1 MTIYILLGV
10 IFYLMGISLWLLLY
24 QKNMKVASIEKDNKR
39 IIWLDFVKFIAISM
53 MIAVHCTD
61 NVTPTERSEAW
72 YNLWGSFYGSFMRP
86 AIPLFVMVTGA
97 LLLPVKENI
106 STFYTKRLTRL
117 VIPFIVWSV
126 LYNLFPWITGLLGL
140 SPTIINDFFA
150 WAEPDQSF
158 SGALHNIL
166 MIPFNFSMLAVQM
179 WYVYLLIGLY
189 LYMPFFS
196 AWVKQASVKEQK
208 IFLTLWFISLFI
220 PYLREYLTKD
230 LWGTCS
236 WNEFGL
242 LYYFAGFNGYLLLGY
257 YIKNND
263 INFSWGKL
271 AVIGIPSFIIGYCI
285 TFLGFKSITAIP
297 GQPAELVE
305 LFFTYCSPNVL
316 LMTLPIFL
324 VIKKNHF
331 KSVTIRR
338 FAINIS
344 TCTLGIW
351 MSHYLFLGPCYM
363 LVEFLPLHTM
373 LKMIVCTILLLSIT
387 WGFVYVIRKSG
398 KIGKWIMG

>member
-1 MTIYILLGV
+1 
-10 IFYLMGISLWLLLY
+10 LWLLLY

>member
-1 MTIYILLGV
+1 MDELL
-10 IFYLMGISLWLLLY
+10 ID
-24 QKNMKVASIEKDNKR
+24 KNDKR
-39 IIWLDFVKFIAISM
+39 IVWLDFVKFIAIFM

-61 NVTPTERSEAW
+61 NVTPAERSEPW

-97 LLLPVKENI
+97 LLLPVRQNI
-106 STFYTKRLTRL
+106 SAFYKKRLTRL
-117 VIPFIVWSV
+117 VIPFIIWSV

-140 SPTIINDFFA
+140 SPTVINDFFA

-189 LYMPFFS
+189 LYMPIFS
-196 AWVKQASVKEQK
+196 AWIKQASIKEQQV
-208 IFLTLWFISLFI
+208 FLFLWFISLFI

-257 YIKNND
+257 YIVNND
-263 INFSWGKL
+263 INFSWSKL
-271 AVIGIPSFIIGYCI
+271 AIVGLPTFVVGYCI
-285 TFLGFKSITAIP
+285 TFFGFKSVTAVP

-316 LMTLPIFL
+316 MMTLPVFL
-324 VIKKNHF
+324 VVRKIQF
-331 KSVTIRR
+331 SSVIIRR
-338 FAINIS
+338 FSVSIS
-344 TCTLGIW
+344 TCTFGIW

-363 LVEFLPLHTM
+363 LVESLPLHTM
-373 LKMIVCTILLLSIT
+373 VKMIVCTILLLSVT
-387 WGFVYVIRKSG
+387 WGFVYIVRKSG

>member
-1 MTIYILLGV
+1 MSKNVFFIVATFV
-10 IFYLMGISLWLLLY
+10 S
-24 QKNMKVASIEKDNKR
+24 KNMKVASIEKDNKR

>member
-1 MTIYILLGV
+1 MY
-10 IFYLMGISLWLLLY
+10 FSLWLLLY
-24 QKNMKVASIEKDNKR
+24 QKNMKVASIGKDNKR

-106 STFYTKRLTRL
+106 STFYNKRLTRL

>member
-1 MTIYILLGV
+1 MSKIINHKSRSLYFCVKSSMDELL
-10 IFYLMGISLWLLLY
+10 ID
-24 QKNMKVASIEKDNKR
+24 KNDKR
-39 IIWLDFVKFIAISM
+39 IVWLDFVKFIAIFM

-61 NVTPTERSEAW
+61 NVTPAERSEPW

-97 LLLPVKENI
+97 LLLPVRQNI
-106 STFYTKRLTRL
+106 SAFYKKRLTRL
-117 VIPFIVWSV
+117 VVPFIIWSV

-140 SPTIINDFFA
+140 SPTVINDFFA

-179 WYVYLLIGLY
+179 WYVYLFIGLY
-189 LYMPFFS
+189 LYMPIFS
-196 AWVKQASVKEQK
+196 AWIKQASIKEQQV
-208 IFLTLWFISLFI
+208 FLFLWFISLFI

-257 YIKNND
+257 YIVNND
-263 INFSWGKL
+263 INFSWSKL
-271 AVIGIPSFIIGYCI
+271 AIVGVPTFVVGYCI
-285 TFLGFKSITAIP
+285 TFFGFKSVTAVP

-316 LMTLPIFL
+316 MMTLPVFL
-324 VIKKNHF
+324 VVRKIQF
-331 KSVTIRR
+331 SSVIIRR
-338 FAINIS
+338 FSVSIS
-344 TCTLGIW
+344 TCTFGIW

-363 LVEFLPLHTM
+363 LVESLPLHTM
-373 LKMIVCTILLLSIT
+373 VKMIVCTILLLSVT
-387 WGFVYVIRKSG
+387 WGFVYIVRKSG

>member
-1 MTIYILLGV
+1 M
-10 IFYLMGISLWLLLY
+10 WLLLY

-351 MSHYLFLGPCYM
+351 MSHYLLLGPCYM

>member
-1 MTIYILLGV
+1 
-10 IFYLMGISLWLLLY
+10 
-24 QKNMKVASIEKDNKR
+24 MKVASIEKDNKR

-297 GQPAELVE
+297 GQPVELVE

>member
-1 MTIYILLGV
+1 MY
-10 IFYLMGISLWLLLY
+10 FSLWLLLY

-140 SPTIINDFFA
+140 SLTIINDFFA

>member
-1 MTIYILLGV
+1 MDELL
-10 IFYLMGISLWLLLY
+10 ID
-24 QKNMKVASIEKDNKR
+24 KNDKR
-39 IIWLDFVKFIAISM
+39 IVWLDFVKFIAIFM

-61 NVTPTERSEAW
+61 NVTPAERSEPW

-97 LLLPVKENI
+97 LLLPVRQNI
-106 STFYTKRLTRL
+106 SVFYKKRLTRL
-117 VIPFIVWSV
+117 VVPFIIWSV
-126 LYNLFPWITGLLGL
+126 LYNLFPWITGVLRL
-140 SPTIINDFFA
+140 SPTVINDFFA

-189 LYMPFFS
+189 LYMPIFS
-196 AWVKQASVKEQK
+196 AWIKQASIKEQQV
-208 IFLTLWFISLFI
+208 FLFLWFISLFI

-257 YIKNND
+257 YIVNND
-263 INFSWGKL
+263 INFSWSKL
-271 AVIGIPSFIIGYCI
+271 AIVGVPSFAVGYCI
-285 TFLGFKSITAIP
+285 TFFGFKSVTAVP

-316 LMTLPIFL
+316 MMTLPVFL
-324 VIKKNHF
+324 VVRKIQF
-331 KSVTIRR
+331 SSVIIRR
-338 FAINIS
+338 FSVSIS
-344 TCTLGIW
+344 TCTFGIW

-363 LVEFLPLHTM
+363 LVESLPLHTM
-373 LKMIVCTILLLSIT
+373 VKMIVCTILLLSVT
-387 WGFVYVIRKSG
+387 WGFVYIVRKSG

>member
-1 MTIYILLGV
+1 M
-10 IFYLMGISLWLLLY
+10 WLLLY

-150 WAEPDQSF
+150 WTEPDQSF

>member
-1 MTIYILLGV
+1 MY
-10 IFYLMGISLWLLLY
+10 FSLWLLLY

-126 LYNLFPWITGLLGL
+126 LYNLFPWITGLLEL

>member
-1 MTIYILLGV
+1 MY
-10 IFYLMGISLWLLLY
+10 FSLWLLLY

-126 LYNLFPWITGLLGL
+126 LYNLFPWITGLLEL
-140 SPTIINDFFA
+140 STTIINDFFA

>member
-1 MTIYILLGV
+1 MSKMY
-10 IFYLMGISLWLLLY
+10 FSLWLLLY

-39 IIWLDFVKFIAISM
+39 IIWLDFVKFIAISI

>member
-1 MTIYILLGV
+1 M
-10 IFYLMGISLWLLLY
+10 WLLLY

-338 FAINIS
+338 FTINIS

>member
-1 MTIYILLGV
+1 
-10 IFYLMGISLWLLLY
+10 
-24 QKNMKVASIEKDNKR
+24 MKVASIEKDNKR

-53 MIAVHCTD
+53 MIAVYCTD

-297 GQPAELVE
+297 RQPAELVE

>member
-1 MTIYILLGV
+1 
-10 IFYLMGISLWLLLY
+10 
-24 QKNMKVASIEKDNKR
+24 MKVASIEKDNKR

-387 WGFVYVIRKSG
+387 CGFVYVIRKSG

>member
-1 MTIYILLGV
+1 MSKNVFFIDGYFCIK
-10 IFYLMGISLWLLLY
+10 
-24 QKNMKVASIEKDNKR
+24 KNMKVASIEKDNKR

>member
-1 MTIYILLGV
+1 MY
-10 IFYLMGISLWLLLY
+10 FSLWLLLY
-24 QKNMKVASIEKDNKR
+24 QKNMKVASIERDNKR

>member
-1 MTIYILLGV
+1 M
-10 IFYLMGISLWLLLY
+10 WLLLY

-72 YNLWGSFYGSFMRP
+72 YNLWGSFYGSFMCP

>member
-1 MTIYILLGV
+1 MDELL
-10 IFYLMGISLWLLLY
+10 ID
-24 QKNMKVASIEKDNKR
+24 KNDKR
-39 IIWLDFVKFIAISM
+39 IVWLDFVKFIAIFM

-61 NVTPTERSEAW
+61 NVTPAERSEPW

-97 LLLPVKENI
+97 LLLPVRQNI
-106 STFYTKRLTRL
+106 SAFYKKRLTRL
-117 VIPFIVWSV
+117 VVPFIIWSV

-140 SPTIINDFFA
+140 SPTVINDFFA

-179 WYVYLLIGLY
+179 WYVYLFIGLY
-189 LYMPFFS
+189 LYMPIFS
-196 AWVKQASVKEQK
+196 AWIKQASIKEQQV
-208 IFLTLWFISLFI
+208 FLFLWFISLFI

-257 YIKNND
+257 YIVNND
-263 INFSWGKL
+263 INFSWSKL
-271 AVIGIPSFIIGYCI
+271 AIVGVPTFVVGYCI
-285 TFLGFKSITAIP
+285 TFFGFKSVTAVP

-316 LMTLPIFL
+316 MMTLPVFL
-324 VIKKNHF
+324 VVRKIQF
-331 KSVTIRR
+331 SSVIIRR
-338 FAINIS
+338 FSVSIS
-344 TCTLGIW
+344 TCTFGIW

-363 LVEFLPLHTM
+363 LVESLPLHTM
-373 LKMIVCTILLLSIT
+373 VKMIVCTILLLSVT
-387 WGFVYVIRKSG
+387 WGFVYIVRKSG

>member
-1 MTIYILLGV
+1 MY
-10 IFYLMGISLWLLLY
+10 FSLWLLLY

-72 YNLWGSFYGSFMRP
+72 YNLWGSFYGSFMCP

>member
-1 MTIYILLGV
+1 
-10 IFYLMGISLWLLLY
+10 
-24 QKNMKVASIEKDNKR
+24 MKEPLIEKDDKR
-39 IIWLDFVKFIAISM
+39 IVWLDFVKFVAIFM

-61 NVTPTERSEAW
+61 NVTPAERSEPW

-97 LLLPVKENI
+97 LLLPVRQSI
-106 STFYTKRLTRL
+106 SAFYTKRLTRL
-117 VIPFIVWSV
+117 VVPFIIWSV
-126 LYNLFPWITGLLGL
+126 VYNLFPWLTGVLGL
-140 SPTIINDFFA
+140 PPTVINDFFA

-189 LYMPFFS
+189 LYMPIFS
-196 AWVKQASVKEQK
+196 AWVRQASIKEQRV
-208 IFLTLWFISLFI
+208 FLALWFISLFI

-257 YIKNND
+257 YIMNN
-263 INFSWGKL
+263 NMNVTWGRL
-271 AVIGIPSFIIGYCI
+271 AVFGIPSFVIGYCV
-285 TFLGFKSITAIP
+285 TFWGFKSITAVP
-297 GQPAELVE
+297 GQPVELVE

-316 LMTLPIFL
+316 MMTLPIFL
-324 VIKKNHF
+324 AIRKF
-331 KSVTIRR
+331 RFDSLAIRR
-338 FAINIS
+338 FSTSIS
-344 TCTLGIW
+344 TCTFGIW

-363 LVEFLPLHTM
+363 LVESLPLHTM
-373 LKMIVCTILLLSIT
+373 VKMMVCTVLLFSVI
-387 WGFVYVIRKSG
+387 WGFVYVVRKSG
-398 KIGKWIMG
+398 KVGRWIMG

>member
-1 MTIYILLGV
+1 
-10 IFYLMGISLWLLLY
+10 
-24 QKNMKVASIEKDNKR
+24 MKVASIEKDNKR

-297 GQPAELVE
+297 EQPAELVE